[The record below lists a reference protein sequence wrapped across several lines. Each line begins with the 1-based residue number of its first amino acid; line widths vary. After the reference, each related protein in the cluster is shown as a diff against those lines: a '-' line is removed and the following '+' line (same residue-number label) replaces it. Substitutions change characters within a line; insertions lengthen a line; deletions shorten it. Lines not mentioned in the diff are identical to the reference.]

1 MKLNS
6 GLSASLALAITVCA
20 RSCGPVP
27 TVDLANGTY
36 YGVYNPNYEQDAF
49 LGIPYAQP
57 PLGDLRFLHP
67 QPLNTTWEG
76 RRNATTYQTSCH
88 NYPYP
93 SGPLIG
99 GKDDCLTLNVIR
111 PAGMSSDAKL
121 PVAIW
126 IHGGGLVS
134 GSNSDPRSNLSFIV
148 EESVKIGQP
157 IIAVSI
163 NYRLHAWGFLWSDAV
178 NEEGL
183 GNNGFRDQR
192 LAMAWVQENIP
203 AFGGDPEKVTIWG
216 QSGGARAVASQLT
229 AFSGRDDH
237 LFRAAVLQSGTG
249 FITDFGEVKPPNSV
263 TWEEAYASLLNKTS
277 CEDASDSLQ
286 CLREVPSDELAV
298 IFGEVRFP
306 VFLDI
311 VDGDIVQKPRIELL
325 RQGKFVHVPVLTGT
339 TVDDGDYFA
348 QQGVNTTEQWEDYL
362 VSGGAGPATIEALS
376 ALYPDIPRL
385 GLPSTYEGRP
395 EGEDAQYGAMWKR
408 AMAFG
413 GDRAMQAP
421 RRAWARLWA
430 EAGLPIYSYRFDQ
443 VTGDRPAVLG
453 AGHSAE
459 LAFVFGNTKGAGYTN
474 GVGDPFVDAPE
485 EFVMLSKQMM
495 RRWIS
500 FFNEMDPNG
509 GVEEGEVEWPVYEL
523 GRAENLVFHS
533 NYSGLAVTQPDTH
546 RTEQFEY
553 LNKKLW
559 RVGMETED

>member
-1 MKLNS
+1 
-6 GLSASLALAITVCA
+6 
-20 RSCGPVP
+20 
-27 TVDLANGTY
+27 
-36 YGVYNPNYEQDAF
+36 VYNPNYEQDAF
-49 LGIPYAQP
+49 LGMPYAQP

-67 QPLNTTWEG
+67 QPLNTTWKG

-99 GKDDCLTLNVIR
+99 GNDDCLTLNVIR
-111 PAGMSSDAKL
+111 PAGMDADAKL

-163 NYRLHAWGFLWSDAV
+163 NYRLHAWGFLWSDVV
-178 NEEGL
+178 NKEGL

-229 AFSGRDDH
+229 AFSGRNDH

-263 TWEEAYASLLNKTS
+263 TWDEAYASLLNRTS
-277 CEDASDSLQ
+277 CGEASDSLQ

-306 VFLDI
+306 PFLDI
-311 VDGDIVQKPRIELL
+311 VDGDLVQKPRIELL

-395 EGEDAQYGAMWKR
+395 DGEDARYGAMWKR

-443 VTGDRPAVLG
+443 VTGDRPSVLG
-453 AGHSAE
+453 AGHSSE

-523 GRAENLVFHS
+523 GRPENLVFHS
-533 NYSGLAVTQPDTH
+533 NYSGQAVTQPDKH
-546 RTEQFEY
+546 RSEQFEY